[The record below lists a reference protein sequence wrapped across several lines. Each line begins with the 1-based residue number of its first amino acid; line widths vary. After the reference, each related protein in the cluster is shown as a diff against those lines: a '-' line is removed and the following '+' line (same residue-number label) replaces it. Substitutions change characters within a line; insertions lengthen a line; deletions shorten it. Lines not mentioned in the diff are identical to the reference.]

1 VRTRRLAPL
10 RRRLTIVVAAV
21 LLGTLTLTGITTYL
35 VFSTYLMER
44 LDDTLRDG
52 PIGPIG
58 LDGPGRPD
66 GLDGP
71 DERASDRVRVGPD
84 APGQRG
90 VPFIQVISDDG
101 RVLRSQAGRDGL
113 GHAFTPRLPAKLPL
127 VAGSDVQGGPATFF
141 NTPSREAGGPRLR
154 VKVSVDRPG
163 ETLILA
169 LPRTGNERLLRRLAL
184 VQTCVA
190 AGALLIASLTA
201 RFLVRRGLAPLS
213 TLAESVESLTTDD
226 LTRRVPVDTTTREVH
241 NLASATNVLLERV
254 DDAFAREQATQE
266 RLRAFTADASH
277 ELRTPVAAV
286 SAYAQLFDLG
296 AKDRP
301 DDLARAMSGIQ
312 RESARMRDLVEEL
325 LTLAATQSPASTRT
339 EPVALAGVL
348 QEAVDA
354 SLAVGPAW
362 PVTVTLEPGLGSVQ
376 AEPGQLR
383 RVLDNLLA
391 NVRAHTP
398 PGTQTQIEARRD
410 GEQIT
415 VTIADNGPGLREDER
430 AQMFDR
436 FWRQDRSRSRRAGGS
451 GLGLAIVAA
460 YVMSWNGTVRAA
472 PTHGG
477 GLSVTISLRTA
488 VAPPG

>member
-1 VRTRRLAPL
+1 MRTRRLAPL
-10 RRRLTIVVAAV
+10 QHRLTIVVTAV
-21 LLGTLTLTGITTYL
+21 LLGTLALTGIATYV

-58 LDGPGRPD
+58 PGGP
-66 GLDGP
+66 DGP
-71 DERASDRVRVGPD
+71 DGPASDRVRVGPD

-90 VPFIQVISDDG
+90 VPFVQVISDDG
-101 RVLRSQAGRDGL
+101 RIVRSQAGRDGL
-113 GHAFTPRLPAKLPL
+113 GHPFTPQLPAKLPL

-141 NTPSREAGGPRLR
+141 NASSREAGGPRLR
-154 VKVSVDRPG
+154 VKISVDRPG

-169 LPRTGNERLLRRLAL
+169 LPRTTNDRMLRRLAL
-184 VQTCVA
+184 VQACVA
-190 AGALLIASLTA
+190 ASALLIATVAA

-213 TLAESVESLTTDD
+213 ALASSVESLTTDD

-254 DDAFAREQATQE
+254 DEAFTQEQASQE

-312 RESARMRDLVEEL
+312 RETGRMRDLVEEL
-325 LTLAATQSPASTRT
+325 LMLAAAQSPASTRT
-339 EPVALAGVL
+339 EPVALAGML
-348 QEAVDA
+348 GEALDA
-354 SLAVGPAW
+354 SLAVGPQW
-362 PVTVTLEPGLGSVQ
+362 PVTVTLEPGLAGVQ

-398 PGTQTQIEARRD
+398 PGTRTRIDARRT
-410 GEQIT
+410 GEHIT
-415 VTIADNGPGLREDER
+415 ITIADNGPGLREDER

-436 FWRQDRSRSRRAGGS
+436 FWRQDRSRSRQAGGS
-451 GLGLAIVAA
+451 GLGLSIVAA
-460 YVMSWNGTVRAA
+460 YVMSWNGTVSAA
-472 PTHGG
+472 ATHGG
-477 GLSVTISLRTA
+477 GLSVVIRLQAA
-488 VAPPG
+488 VVPPG

>member
-1 VRTRRLAPL
+1 MRARRLAPL
-10 RRRLTIVVAAV
+10 QHRLTIVVGAV
-21 LLGTLTLTGITTYL
+21 LLGTLALSGVATYL
-35 VFSTYLMER
+35 AFSTYLTER

-52 PIGPIG
+52 PIGVV
-58 LDGPGRPD
+58 GPNGPNPRP
-66 GLDGP
+66 P
-71 DERASDRVRVGPD
+71 DHANVGPD

-90 VPFIQVISDDG
+90 APFVRVISDNGSILSSKPGHDALG
-101 RVLRSQAGRDGL
+101 R
-113 GHAFTPRLPAKLPL
+113 AFTPQLPAKLPL
-127 VAGSDVQGGPATFF
+127 APGSDKQGGPATFF
-141 NTPSREAGGPRLR
+141 DASSREAGGPRLR

-163 ETLILA
+163 EILILA
-169 LPRTGNERLLRRLAL
+169 LPRTGNDRLLRRLAL
-184 VQTCVA
+184 VQACVA
-190 AGALLIASLTA
+190 AGALLIASVAA

-213 TLAESVESLTTDD
+213 VLAESVESLTTDD
-226 LTRRVPVDTTTREVH
+226 LARRVPVDTTTREVH
-241 NLASATNVLLERV
+241 NLATATNELLERV
-254 DDAFAREQATQE
+254 DEAFAREQATQE

-325 LTLAATQSPASTRT
+325 LILAAAQSPAATRT
-339 EPVALAGVL
+339 EPVELTGVL
-348 QEAVDA
+348 REAVDA
-354 SLAVGPAW
+354 SLTVGPQW
-362 PVTVTLEPGLGSVQ
+362 PVTVTMEPGLGSVQ
-376 AEPGQLR
+376 AEPAQLR

-398 PGTQTQIEARRD
+398 PDTRTRIEVRRE

-415 VTIADNGPGLREDER
+415 VTIADDGPGLAETER

-436 FWRQDRSRSRRAGGS
+436 FWRQDHSRSRQAGGS
-451 GLGLAIVAA
+451 GLGLSIVAA
-460 YVMSWNGTVRAA
+460 HVMSWNGTVSAA

-477 GLSVTISLRTA
+477 GLAVTISLRAA
-488 VAPPG
+488 VVPPGQHV